1 MILYLFPTS
10 FLERKTSKHI
20 PESLRLE
27 FLERFSANNFSLSDA
42 GDNTSMLLNREGI
55 ADLPLLRTLSA
66 IRQKSRELSFWEVID
81 SFLLLAYA
89 SLAASRTLFAV
100 ITNLSELYFRFR
112 RFILSVQTKKVISIN
127 YGSST
132 SSCKP
137 WRWARLDL
145 MYF

>member
-1 MILYLFPTS
+1 MIPYVFPTS
-10 FLERKTSKHI
+10 FLERKTIKQI
-20 PESLRLE
+20 PESSRLE

-42 GDNTSMLLNREGI
+42 GDNNSRLLNREGI

-66 IRQKSRELSFWEVID
+66 IRQKSRELSFWEAIE
-81 SFLLLAYA
+81 SFVLLVYA
-89 SLAASRTLFAV
+89 SLAASRILFAV

-112 RFILSVQTKKVISIN
+112 RFILLVQTKKVISIN

-137 WRWARLDL
+137 WR
-145 MYF
+145 